1 MRPNRTRQLLQQGKP
16 ALGCGLAQLGSA
28 EIPRM
33 FAAAGLDWIFTDTE
47 HGGFT
52 TSVIQD
58 LVRTALLTPITPIVR
73 VSDLQ
78 YTLVARA
85 LDQGAE
91 GVIFPRVE
99 DPERLAE
106 AVSWAKYPPTG
117 IRGYGLMPQQLG
129 YEATTFTEAIEHINR
144 ETLIV
149 SQVETQKALDCCD
162 EMAAVP
168 GVDVLLVGP
177 ADLSIS
183 LGVGGEFEN
192 PKLIAGIEHVIECCR
207 NHNKWTGIQVR
218 NPQLAKMWMAK
229 GIQLIGCSNEAVLLW
244 NSVKALAADLREA
257 RGDS

>member
-1 MRPNRTRQLLQQGKP
+1 
-16 ALGCGLAQLGSA
+16 
-28 EIPRM
+28 M
-33 FAAAGLDWIFTDTE
+33 FAAAGFDWIFIDTE

-52 TSVIQD
+52 TDTVQD
-58 LVRTALLTPITPIVR
+58 LVRTSLLTPITPIVR

-91 GVIFPRVE
+91 GILFPRVE

-106 AVSWAKYPPTG
+106 AVSWAKYPPVG
-117 IRGYGLMPQQLG
+117 MRGYGLMPQQLG
-129 YEATTFTEAIEHINR
+129 YEAVTFDQAIEHINR

-149 SQVETQKALDCCD
+149 SQVETQRALDCCD

-183 LGVGGEFEN
+183 LGVGGDFEN
-192 PKLIAGIEHVIECCR
+192 AKLTAAIEHVIECCQR
-207 NHNKWTGIQVR
+207 HGKWTGIQVR
-218 NPQLAKMWMAK
+218 NQQLAETWMKK

-244 NSVKALAADLREA
+244 NAVKNLGTDLQAA
-257 RGDS
+257 RGNG

>member
-1 MRPNRTRQLLQQGKP
+1 
-16 ALGCGLAQLGSA
+16 
-28 EIPRM
+28 M
-33 FAAAGLDWIFTDTE
+33 FSAAGFDWIFIDTE

-52 TSVIQD
+52 IEAVQD
-58 LVRTALLTPITPIVR
+58 LVRTSLLTPITPIVR

-91 GVIFPRVE
+91 GILFPRVE

-106 AVSWAKYPPTG
+106 AVSWAKYPPVG

-129 YEATTFTEAIEHINR
+129 YQAATFAQAIEHINR

-149 SQVETQKALDCCD
+149 SQVETQRALDCCD

-183 LGVGGEFEN
+183 LGVGGDFEN
-192 PKLIAGIEHVIECCR
+192 PKLTAAIEHVVECCKR
-207 NHNKWTGIQVR
+207 HGKWAGIQVR
-218 NPQLAKMWMAK
+218 NQHLAETWMKK
-229 GIQLIGCSNEAVLLW
+229 GIQLIGCSNEATLLW
-244 NSVKALAADLREA
+244 NAVKSLADDLQAA
-257 RGDS
+257 RDAG

>member
-1 MRPNRTRQLLQQGKP
+1 MRPNRTKQLLQQGKA
-16 ALGCGLAQLGSA
+16 ALGCAVVQTRSA

-33 FAAAGLDWIFTDTE
+33 FAAAGFDWAFIDTE

-52 TSVIQD
+52 IEAVQE
-58 LVRTALLTPITPIVR
+58 LVRTCLLTSITPIVR

-91 GVIFPRVE
+91 GVLFPRVE
-99 DPERLAE
+99 DPERLAQ
-106 AVSWAKYPPTG
+106 AVTWAKFPPQG

-129 YEATTFTEAIEHINR
+129 YEAVSFAQAIEHANS
-144 ETLIV
+144 ETLVI
-149 SQVETQKALDCCD
+149 SQVETQRALDCCD

-183 LGVGGEFEN
+183 LGVGGEFEH
-192 PKLIAGIEHVIECCR
+192 PKLIAAIEGVIECCR
-207 NHNKWTGIQVR
+207 RHNKSAGIQVR
-218 NPQLAKMWMAK
+218 NAQLAKMWMEK
-229 GIQLIGCSNEAVLLW
+229 GMKLIGCMSEHALLW
-244 NSVKALAADLREA
+244 NAVKGLATELQTA
-257 RGDS
+257 RDGA

>member
-1 MRPNRTRQLLQQGKP
+1 MRPNRTRQLLADGKP
-16 ALGCGLAQLGSA
+16 ALGCALAQLPSA

-33 FAAAGLDWIFTDTE
+33 FAAAGFDWIFIDTE

-52 TSVIQD
+52 IEAVQD
-58 LVRTALLTPITPIVR
+58 LVRTSLLTPITPIVR

-91 GVIFPRVE
+91 GILFPRVE

-106 AVSWAKYPPTG
+106 AVTWAKYPPVG

-129 YEATTFTEAIEHINR
+129 YEAATFSQAIEHINR

-149 SQVETQKALDCCD
+149 SQVETQRALDCCD

-183 LGVGGEFEN
+183 LGVGGDFEN
-192 PKLIAGIEHVIECCR
+192 PKLTAAIEDVIECCQR
-207 NHNKWTGIQVR
+207 HGKWAGIQVR
-218 NPQLAKMWMAK
+218 NQQLAETWMKK
-229 GIQLIGCSNEAVLLW
+229 GIQLIGCSNEATLLW
-244 NSVKALAADLREA
+244 NAVKNLSGDLQVA
-257 RGDS
+257 RDDG